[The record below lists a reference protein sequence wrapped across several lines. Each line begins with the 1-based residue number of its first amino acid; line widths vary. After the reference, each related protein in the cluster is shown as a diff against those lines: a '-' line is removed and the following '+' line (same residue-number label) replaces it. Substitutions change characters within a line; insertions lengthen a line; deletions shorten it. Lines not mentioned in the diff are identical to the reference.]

1 MSSSANPLAA
11 QAVET
16 TTTETSLLDQ
26 IVPQGRL
33 GQATIAQGRRKDM
46 VKEFVNQVLEG
57 KMTLSRDAEATIGAR
72 IADIDRSISLQLN
85 EVLHHPSFQ
94 KLEATWT
101 GIRHLVINS
110 ETSEM
115 LKIKLLNV
123 PKRDLLRDLQ
133 RALEFDQSAL
143 FKKVYEEEF
152 GVFGGAPFGA
162 LVGDYEFGRSGEDID
177 LLERVAQVAAAAH
190 APFISAAAPE
200 MINQEK

>member
-11 QAVET
+11 QAAET
-16 TTTETSLLDQ
+16 QTQEVSLLDQ
-26 IVPQGRL
+26 IVSHGRF
-33 GQATIAQGRRKDM
+33 GQDVQSLERGKDM

-57 KMTLSRDAEATIGAR
+57 QMTLTRDAEATIGAR
-72 IADIDRSISLQLN
+72 IAEIDRMISLQLA
-85 EVLHHPSFQ
+85 EVLHHPAFQ
-94 KLEATWT
+94 KLEATWR
-101 GIRHLVINS
+101 GIWQLVSQS

-152 GVFGGAPFGA
+152 GVFGGAPFA
-162 LVGDYEFGRSGEDID
+162 AMVGDYEFNRSGEDIE
-177 LLERVAQVAAAAH
+177 LLEKISQVA
-190 APFISAAAPE
+190 SAARRSARSSATSR
-200 MINQEK
+200 